1 MSQLKKEINDL
12 LAVFRDLPEVK
23 TAQRLKDIIAS
34 KPAYREKMAALLETQ
49 RELVR
54 ARNNGETSAIESLE
68 TEYAHQLRLL
78 KSDPV
83 VGKYLDALEKIDD
96 KAQTVQDVINACLE
110 E

>member
-1 MSQLKKEINDL
+1 MNKEINDL
-12 LAVFRDLPEVK
+12 LAAFRNLPEVR
-23 TAQRLKDIIAS
+23 TAQRLKAIIDS

-54 ARNNGETSAIESLE
+54 ARHKDDETATDALE
-68 TEYAHQLRLL
+68 AKYAHQLRLL
-78 KSDPV
+78 RSDPV
-83 VGKYLDALEKIDD
+83 VDEYLDALEKIDD